1 MRTAGMGTALEEVVI
16 QNSNHSLVI
25 NEIMLLLSE
34 KRTSLTMLGTGIG
47 LVTIP
52 MSIIGFLV
60 ATSRSYDLHSV
71 LYLLAPLWAACIILF
86 VLGMY
91 IMVRSLV
98 RIRHFDGRVEELK
111 AKDESVRA
119 LIDVD

>member
-1 MRTAGMGTALEEVVI
+1 MGPQFEEVVI
-16 QNSNHSLVI
+16 ANSNHSLVI

-52 MSIIGFLV
+52 LSIISFLV
-60 ATSRSYDLHSV
+60 ATSRSYDLYSV
-71 LYLLAPLWAACIILF
+71 LYLLGPLWAACIVLF

-91 IMVRSLV
+91 IISRSLM
-98 RIRHFDGRVEELK
+98 RIRRFDARVEALK
-111 AKDESVRA
+111 GKDASVRA

>member
-1 MRTAGMGTALEEVVI
+1 MGAALEEVVI
-16 QNSNHSLVI
+16 ENSNHSLVI

-52 MSIIGFLV
+52 MSIISFLV
-60 ATSRSYDLHSV
+60 ATSRSYDLERV
-71 LYLLAPLWAACIILF
+71 LYLLAPLWAACIVLF
-86 VLGMY
+86 ILGMY
-91 IMVRSLV
+91 IITRSLF
-98 RIRHFDGRVEELK
+98 RIRRFDAHVEALK
-111 AKDESVRA
+111 QTDESVRA